1 MTSNFNP
8 QFSKIGEILV
18 NNGKATESGI
28 NEALAQQKTTN
39 DKLGLTLIEMGF
51 IEEDDFTNA
60 YSQQLGYRK
69 ADNFILLEAD
79 STVAALIP
87 EDFAREN
94 RVLGV
99 SKNDTTIV
107 VAMEDPED
115 VVAIDS
121 IKRLTSLNP
130 DILVVGPTLLEKS
143 LDKVYGDIQKTI
155 EVAETIDSIT
165 VVSGEEGSQEL
176 VDLSPDKASDEDAP
190 IVKLVNLI
198 FIESIK
204 ERATDIHIEPM
215 EKQVYIRIRVDGV
228 LQTIMTPPVSSL
240 SGLVTRIKI
249 LSNLNIAEKRL
260 PQDGRFSIKSPGKD
274 IDIRVSI
281 LPTVYGEKVVMR
293 LLDKTGFDFNLK
305 SLGFPQRNLGTF
317 KKVINQPYGLVVVSG
332 PTGSGKST
340 SLYAALKEIKSDR
353 TNITTVEDPVE
364 YQLDGVNQVQVFE
377 DIGLT
382 FGATL
387 RSILR
392 QDPDVLLI
400 GEIRDEETAD
410 IAVKFAL
417 TGHLV
422 FSTVHANDAPGT
434 ITRLL
439 DIGIAPF
446 LVGSCLNLVMAQRL
460 VRKIC
465 DKCKEGYTPT
475 NEELA
480 LVGLDSSKINGSLFH
495 GKGCADCRNTGYK
508 GRLAIFE
515 MIPMARDLR
524 KLVFDNSN
532 EDEIRQSAINNG
544 MVTLRDAGLE
554 RVLDGTTSVEE
565 ILRSTVEE
573 LSLIHI

>member
-1 MTSNFNP
+1 MSSNFNP
-8 QFSKIGEILV
+8 QFAKLGEILI
-18 NNGKATESGI
+18 NNGKVTESGI

-39 DKLGLTLIEMGF
+39 DKIGTTLIEMGF
-51 IEEDDFTNA
+51 IEEDDFTTA
-60 YSQQLGYRK
+60 YAHQLGFRK

-79 STVAALIP
+79 SEVAGLIP

-94 RVLGV
+94 RVLAVQKG
-99 SKNDTTIV
+99 DTTIT
-107 VAMEDPED
+107 VAMEDPDD
-115 VVAIDS
+115 VVAVDS
-121 IKRLTSLNP
+121 IKRLTNLNP
-130 DILVVGPTLLEKS
+130 DILVAGPELLEKA
-143 LDKVYGDIQKTI
+143 LDKVYGEIQKTT
-155 EVAETIDSIT
+155 EVAETIDNIT
-165 VVSGEEGSQEL
+165 VISGEEGSQEE

-190 IVKLVNLI
+190 VVKLVNLI
-198 FIESIK
+198 FQESIK

-215 EKQVYIRIRVDGV
+215 EKQVYVRIRIDGV
-228 LQTIMTPPVSSL
+228 LQTIMTPPITSL

-260 PQDGRFSIKSPGKD
+260 PQDGRFSVKSPGKD

-293 LLDKTGFDFNLK
+293 LLDKTGFDFNLT
-305 SLGFPQRNLGTF
+305 SLGFPKQNLGTF
-317 KKVINQPYGLVVVSG
+317 KKVITQPYGMVVVSG

-340 SLYAALKEIKSDR
+340 SLYAALKEIKSER

-382 FGATL
+382 FGSTL

-400 GEIRDEETAD
+400 GEIRDSETAD

-460 VRKIC
+460 VRRLC
-465 DKCKEGYTPT
+465 NNCKEEYTPSKQ
-475 NEELA
+475 ELG
-480 LVGLDSSKINGSLFH
+480 LIGLDPSRVPSKLYKA
-495 GKGCADCRNTGYK
+495 KGCAECRNTGYK

-524 KLVFDNSN
+524 KLVFDNAN
-532 EDEIRQSAINNG
+532 EDEIRQASLKNG
-544 MVTLRDAGLE
+544 MQTLREAGIA
-554 RVLDGTTSVEE
+554 RILDGTTSIEE
-565 ILRSTVEE
+565 VLRSTVED
-573 LSLIHI
+573 L

>member
-1 MTSNFNP
+1 MSPDFNP
-8 QFSKIGEILV
+8 QFSKLGEILV
-18 NNGKATESGI
+18 YNGKATEGGV

-39 DKLGLTLIEMGF
+39 DKIGVTLIEMGM
-51 IEEDDFTNA
+51 IEEDDFATA

-94 RVLGV
+94 RVLAIN
-99 SKNDTTIV
+99 SNETTII

-121 IKRLTSLNP
+121 IKRLTNLSP
-130 DILVVGPTLLEKS
+130 DILVSGPTLLEKS
-143 LDKVYGDIQKTI
+143 LDKVYGEIQKTA

-165 VVSGEEGSQEL
+165 VVSGDEGSQETI
-176 VDLSPDKASDEDAP
+176 DLSPDKASKEDAP

-198 FIESIK
+198 FQESIK

-215 EKQVYIRIRVDGV
+215 EKQVYVRIRIDGV
-228 LQTIMTPPVSSL
+228 LQVIMTPPVSSL

-281 LPTVYGEKVVMR
+281 LPTVYGEKIVMR
-293 LLDKTGFDFNLK
+293 LLDKTGFDFNLT
-305 SLGFPQRNLGTF
+305 SLGFPKQNLGVF

-340 SLYAALKEIKSDR
+340 SLYAALKEIKNEK

-382 FGATL
+382 FGSTL

-400 GEIRDEETAD
+400 GEIRDGETAD
-410 IAVKFAL
+410 IAVKFSL

-460 VRKIC
+460 VRRIC
-465 DKCKEGYTPT
+465 TNCKEEYSPSP
-475 NEELA
+475 EELA
-480 LVGLDSSKINGSLFH
+480 MIGLDPARVTDSLYH
-495 GKGCADCRNTGYK
+495 GKGCTECRNTGYK

-515 MIPMARDLR
+515 MIPMARELR
-524 KLVFDNSN
+524 KLVFENAN
-532 EDEIRQSAINNG
+532 EDDIRQAALNNG
-544 MVTLRDAGLE
+544 MVTLREAGLA
-554 RVLDGTTSVEE
+554 RVLDGTTTPEE
-565 ILRSTVEE
+565 ILRSTVED
-573 LSLIHI
+573 L

>member
-1 MTSNFNP
+1 MSADFNP

-28 NEALAQQKTTN
+28 NEGLVQQKTTN
-39 DKLGLTLIEMGF
+39 EKIGTTLIEMGL
-51 IEEDDFTNA
+51 IEEDDFATA
-60 YSQQLGYRK
+60 YGQQLGYKK

-79 STVAALIP
+79 SKVAALIP

-99 SKNDTTIV
+99 SSSDTTIV

-121 IKRLTSLNP
+121 IKRLTNLNP
-130 DILVVGPTLLEKS
+130 DILVAGPTLLEKA
-143 LDKVYGDIQKTI
+143 LDKVYGEIQKTA
-155 EVAETIDSIT
+155 EVEQTIDSIT
-165 VVSGEEGSQEL
+165 IVSGDEGSQEE
-176 VDLSPDKASDEDAP
+176 VDLSPDKASEEDAP

-198 FIESIK
+198 FQESIK

-215 EKQVYIRIRVDGV
+215 EQQVYIRIRIEGV
-228 LQTIMTPPVSSL
+228 LQTIMTPPIASL

-260 PQDGRFSIKSPGKD
+260 PQDGRFSVKSPGKD

-293 LLDKTGFDFNLK
+293 LLDKTGFDFNLT
-305 SLGFPQRNLGTF
+305 SLGFPKQNLNTF
-317 KKVINQPYGLVVVSG
+317 KKVINQPYGMVVVSG

-340 SLYAALKEIKSDR
+340 SLYAALKEIKSER

-382 FGATL
+382 FGSTL

-400 GEIRDEETAD
+400 GEIRDGETAD
-410 IAVKFAL
+410 IAVKFSL

-460 VRKIC
+460 VRRIC
-465 DKCKEGYTPT
+465 TNCKEEYEPT
-475 NEELA
+475 KEELV
-480 LVGLDSSKINGSLFH
+480 LVGLEPGKVDGPLYK
-495 GKGCADCRNTGYK
+495 GKGCAECRNTGYK

-515 MIPMARDLR
+515 MIPMARELR
-524 KLVFDNSN
+524 KLVFDNAN
-532 EDEIRQSAINNG
+532 EDEIRQTALDNG
-544 MVTLRDAGLE
+544 MTTLRDAGLE

-565 ILRSTVEE
+565 VLRSTVED
-573 LSLIHI
+573 L

>member
-8 QFSKIGEILV
+8 QFSKLGEILI
-18 NNGKATESGI
+18 NNGKATESNI
-28 NEALAQQKTTN
+28 NEALVQQKTTN
-39 DKLGLTLIEMGF
+39 DKLGITLIEMGF

-60 YSQQLGYRK
+60 YSQQLGFRK

-79 STVAALIP
+79 SSVAALIP

-94 RVLGV
+94 RVLGI
-99 SKNDTTIV
+99 SKNETTIV
-107 VAMEDPED
+107 IAMEDPED

-121 IKRLTSLNP
+121 IKRLTNLNP
-130 DILVVGPTLLEKS
+130 DILVSGPTLLEKS
-143 LDKVYGDIQKTI
+143 LDKVYGEIQKTA

-165 VVSGEEGSQEL
+165 VVSGEEGSEEV
-176 VDLSPDKASDEDAP
+176 VDLSPDKASEEDAP

-198 FIESIK
+198 FMESIK

-215 EKQVYIRIRVDGV
+215 EKQVYVRIRVDGV

-305 SLGFPQRNLGTF
+305 SLGFPQNNLGTF

-382 FGATL
+382 FGSTL

-460 VRKIC
+460 VRRLC
-465 DKCKEGYTPT
+465 NNCKEEYTPT
-475 NEELA
+475 KEELS
-480 LVGLDSSKINGSLFH
+480 LVGLDSKRVVGFLYKS
-495 GKGCADCRNTGYK
+495 KGCAECRNTGYK

-515 MIPMARDLR
+515 MIPMARELR
-524 KLVFDNSN
+524 KLVFDNAN
-532 EDEIRQSAINNG
+532 EDEIRQAALKNE
-544 MVTLRDAGLE
+544 MTTLREAGLK
-554 RVLDGTTSVEE
+554 RVLDGTTSIEE
-565 ILRSTVEE
+565 VLRSTVEE
-573 LSLIHI
+573 L

>member
-1 MTSNFNP
+1 MSADFNP
-8 QFSKIGEILV
+8 QFAKLGEILV

-28 NEALAQQKTTN
+28 NEALVQQKTTN
-39 DKLGLTLIEMGF
+39 EKIGTTLIEMGLL
-51 IEEDDFTNA
+51 EEDDFTTA
-60 YSQQLGYRK
+60 YGQQLGYKK

-79 STVAALIP
+79 SKVAAMIP

-99 SKNDTTIV
+99 SSNDSTIV

-130 DILVVGPTLLEKS
+130 DILVAGPSLLEKA
-143 LDKVYGDIQKTI
+143 LDKVYGEIQKTA
-155 EVAETIDSIT
+155 EVEQTIDSIT
-165 VVSGEEGSQEL
+165 VVSGDEGSQEE
-176 VDLSPDKASDEDAP
+176 VDLSPDKASEEDAP

-198 FIESIK
+198 FQESIK

-215 EKQVYIRIRVDGV
+215 ENQVYIRIRIDGV
-228 LQTIMTPPVSSL
+228 LQTIMTPPIASL

-260 PQDGRFSIKSPGKD
+260 PQDGRFSVKAPGKD

-293 LLDKTGFDFNLK
+293 LLDKTGFDFNLT
-305 SLGFPQRNLGTF
+305 SLGFPKRNLNTF
-317 KKVINQPYGLVVVSG
+317 KKVINQPYGMVVVSG

-340 SLYAALKEIKSDR
+340 SLYAALKEIKSEK

-382 FGATL
+382 FGSTL

-400 GEIRDEETAD
+400 GEIRDGETAD
-410 IAVKFAL
+410 IAVKFSL

-460 VRKIC
+460 VRRIC
-465 DKCKEGYTPT
+465 TNCKEEYKAS
-475 NEELA
+475 NEELK
-480 LVGLDSSKINGSLFH
+480 LVGLDPSKVDSPLYK
-495 GKGCADCRNTGYK
+495 GKGCAECRNTGYK

-524 KLVFDNSN
+524 KLVFDNAN
-532 EDEIRQSAINNG
+532 EDEIRQAALDNG

-565 ILRSTVEE
+565 VLRSTVED
-573 LSLIHI
+573 L

>member
-1 MTSNFNP
+1 MSADFNP

-28 NEALAQQKTTN
+28 NEGLVQQKTTN
-39 DKLGLTLIEMGF
+39 EKIGTTLIEMGL
-51 IEEDDFTNA
+51 IEEDDFATA
-60 YSQQLGYRK
+60 YGQQLGYKK

-79 STVAALIP
+79 SKVAALIP

-99 SKNDTTIV
+99 SSSDTTIV

-121 IKRLTSLNP
+121 IKRLTNLNP
-130 DILVVGPTLLEKS
+130 DMLVAGPSLLEKA
-143 LDKVYGDIQKTI
+143 LDKVYGEIQKTA
-155 EVAETIDSIT
+155 EVEQTIDSIT
-165 VVSGEEGSQEL
+165 VVSGDEGSQEE
-176 VDLSPDKASDEDAP
+176 VDLSPDKASEEDAP

-198 FIESIK
+198 FQESIK

-215 EKQVYIRIRVDGV
+215 EQQVYIRIRIDGV
-228 LQTIMTPPVSSL
+228 LQTIMTPPIASL

-260 PQDGRFSIKSPGKD
+260 PQDGRFSVKSPGKD

-293 LLDKTGFDFNLK
+293 LLDKTGFDFNLT
-305 SLGFPQRNLGTF
+305 SLGFPKQNLNTF
-317 KKVINQPYGLVVVSG
+317 KKVINQPYGMVVVSG

-340 SLYAALKEIKSDR
+340 SLYAALKEIKSER

-382 FGATL
+382 FGSTL

-400 GEIRDEETAD
+400 GEIRDGETAD
-410 IAVKFAL
+410 IAVKFSL

-460 VRKIC
+460 VRRIC
-465 DKCKEGYTPT
+465 TNCKEEYEPT
-475 NEELA
+475 KEELV
-480 LVGLDSSKINGSLFH
+480 LVGLEPGKVDGPLYK
-495 GKGCADCRNTGYK
+495 GKGCAECRNTGYK

-515 MIPMARDLR
+515 MIPMARELR
-524 KLVFDNSN
+524 KLVFDNAN
-532 EDEIRQSAINNG
+532 EDEIRQTALDNG
-544 MVTLRDAGLE
+544 MTTLRDAGLE

-565 ILRSTVEE
+565 VLRSTVED
-573 LSLIHI
+573 L

>member
-1 MTSNFNP
+1 MSSNFNP
-8 QFSKIGEILV
+8 QFSKIGEILI

-39 DKLGLTLIEMGF
+39 DKIGVTLVDMGF
-51 IEEDDFTNA
+51 IEEDDFTTA
-60 YSQQLGYRK
+60 YSQQLGHKK

-79 STVAALIP
+79 SKVAALIP

-94 RVLGV
+94 RVLGI
-99 SKNDTTIV
+99 SSNDTTIV

-115 VVAIDS
+115 VVSIDS
-121 IKRLTSLNP
+121 IKRLTNLNP
-130 DILVVGPTLLEKS
+130 DILVSGPELLEKA
-143 LDKVYGDIQKTI
+143 LDKVYGDIQKTA
-155 EVAETIDSIT
+155 EVEETIDNIT
-165 VVSGEEGSQEL
+165 IVSGEEGAQEE
-176 VDLSPDKASDEDAP
+176 VDLSPDKASEEDAP

-198 FIESIK
+198 FQESIK

-215 EKQVYIRIRVDGV
+215 EQQVYIRIRIDGV
-228 LQTIMTPPVSSL
+228 LQTIMTPPIASL

-260 PQDGRFSIKSPGKD
+260 PQDGRFSVKSPGKD

-293 LLDKTGFDFNLK
+293 LLDKTGFDFNLT
-305 SLGFPQRNLGTF
+305 SLGFPKQNLSTF
-317 KKVINQPYGLVVVSG
+317 KKVINQPYGMVVVSG

-340 SLYAALKEIKSDR
+340 SLYAALKEIKSER

-382 FGATL
+382 FGSTL

-400 GEIRDEETAD
+400 GEIRDSETAD

-434 ITRLL
+434 VTRLL

-460 VRKIC
+460 VRRIC
-465 DKCKEGYTPT
+465 SNCKEEYEALA
-475 NEELA
+475 EELA
-480 LVGLDSSKINGSLFH
+480 MVGLDKSKIKGPLYK
-495 GKGCADCRNTGYK
+495 GKGCAECRNTGYK

-515 MIPMARDLR
+515 MVPMARDLR
-524 KLVFDNSN
+524 KLIYDNAN
-532 EDEIRQSAINNG
+532 EDEIRQTALGNG
-544 MVTLRDAGLE
+544 MTTLREAGLS
-554 RVLDGTTSVEE
+554 RVLDGTTTVEE
-565 ILRSTVEE
+565 VLRSTVQD
-573 LSLIHI
+573 L

>member
-1 MTSNFNP
+1 MSSNYNP
-8 QFSKIGEILV
+8 QFAKLGEILV
-18 NNGKATESGI
+18 HNGKATESGI

-39 DKLGLTLIEMGF
+39 DKIGTTLIEMGF
-51 IEEDDFTNA
+51 IEEDDFTSA
-60 YSQQLGYRK
+60 YAEQLGYRK

-79 STVAALIP
+79 SDVASLIP

-94 RVLGV
+94 RVLAV
-99 SKNDTTIV
+99 QKSDTTIT

-115 VVAIDS
+115 VVAVDS
-121 IKRLTSLNP
+121 VKRLTNLNP
-130 DILVVGPTLLEKS
+130 DILVVGPELLEKA
-143 LDKVYGDIQKTI
+143 LDKVYGDIQKTA

-165 VVSGEEGSQEL
+165 VVSGDEGSQEE

-198 FIESIK
+198 FMESIK

-215 EKQVYIRIRVDGV
+215 EKQVYIRIRIDGV
-228 LQTIMTPPVSSL
+228 LQTIMTPPIASL

-260 PQDGRFSIKSPGKD
+260 PQDGRFSIKAPGKD

-293 LLDKTGFDFNLK
+293 LLDKTGFDFNLT
-305 SLGFPQRNLGTF
+305 SLGFPKQNLGKF
-317 KKVINQPYGLVVVSG
+317 KKVIKQPYGMVVVSG

-340 SLYAALKEIKSDR
+340 SLYAALKEIKSEK

-382 FGATL
+382 FGSTL

-400 GEIRDEETAD
+400 GEIRDGETAD

-460 VRKIC
+460 VRRIC
-465 DKCKEGYTPT
+465 SKCKKGYTPT

-480 LVGLDSSKINGSLFH
+480 LVGLDPKELKGELYK
-495 GKGCADCRNTGYK
+495 GEGCAECRNTGYK

-515 MIPMARDLR
+515 MIPMARNLR
-524 KLVFDNSN
+524 KLVFDNAN
-532 EDEIRQSAINNG
+532 EDEIRQASLENG
-544 MVTLRDAGLE
+544 MTTLREAGLA
-554 RVLDGTTSVEE
+554 RVVDGTTSVEE
-565 ILRSTVEE
+565 VLRSTVEE
-573 LSLIHI
+573 L

>member
-1 MTSNFNP
+1 MSSNYNP
-8 QFSKIGEILV
+8 QFAKLGEILV
-18 NNGKATESGI
+18 HKGKATESGI

-39 DKLGLTLIEMGF
+39 DKIGTTLIEMGF
-51 IEEDDFTNA
+51 IEEDDFTSA
-60 YSQQLGYRK
+60 YAEQLGYRK

-79 STVAALIP
+79 SDVASLIP

-94 RVLGV
+94 RVLAV
-99 SKNDTTIV
+99 QKSDTTIT

-115 VVAIDS
+115 VVAVDS
-121 IKRLTSLNP
+121 VKRLTNLNP
-130 DILVVGPTLLEKS
+130 DILVVGPELLGKA
-143 LDKVYGDIQKTI
+143 LDKVYGDIQKTA

-165 VVSGEEGSQEL
+165 VVSGDEGSREE

-198 FIESIK
+198 FMESIK

-215 EKQVYIRIRVDGV
+215 EKQVYIRIRIDGV
-228 LQTIMTPPVSSL
+228 LQTIMTPPIASL

-260 PQDGRFSIKSPGKD
+260 PQDGRFSIKAPGKD

-293 LLDKTGFDFNLK
+293 LLDKTGFDFNLT
-305 SLGFPQRNLGTF
+305 SLGFPKQNLGKF
-317 KKVINQPYGLVVVSG
+317 KKVIKQPYGMVVVSG

-340 SLYAALKEIKSDR
+340 SLYAALKEIKSEK

-382 FGATL
+382 FGSTL

-400 GEIRDEETAD
+400 GEIRDGETAD

-460 VRKIC
+460 VRRIC
-465 DKCKEGYTPT
+465 SKCKKGYTPT

-480 LVGLDSSKINGSLFH
+480 LVGLDPKELTGQLYK
-495 GKGCADCRNTGYK
+495 GEGCADCRNTGYK

-515 MIPMARDLR
+515 MIPMARNLR
-524 KLVFDNSN
+524 KLVFDNAN
-532 EDEIRQSAINNG
+532 EDEIRQASLENG
-544 MVTLRDAGLE
+544 MTTLREAGLA
-554 RVLDGTTSVEE
+554 RVVDGTTSVEE
-565 ILRSTVEE
+565 VLRSTVEE
-573 LSLIHI
+573 L